1 MPGYLKRQVITPVV
15 LCFLGIGL
23 VYIVLDLEKQ
33 VSLGVMLWLSSM
45 LLLFAIAF
53 VWFILRTDKQERE
66 KALQVYDALSPYG
79 FSIQQSTK
87 TGNYSLTRATDETI
101 ITISEDVDVYE
112 LELLKEGILQGIA
125 YCDEQEQEHS
135 SIPESEE

>member
-1 MPGYLKRQVITPVV
+1 MPSYLKKQVITPIV
-15 LCFLGIGL
+15 LCPLGIGL

-33 VSLGVMLWLSSM
+33 LSLGVMLWLSAM

-79 FSIQQSTK
+79 FSIQQSAK
-87 TGNYSLTRATDETI
+87 TGNYSLTRATNETI

-125 YCDEQEQEHS
+125 YSNEQETE
-135 SIPESEE
+135 ESEY